1 MRFPCTVP
9 LSLIS
14 HGRGEISSW
23 LWEDLSTAVG
33 GIRHGCDEVTISV
46 AKINYIRE
54 KSKVFLL
61 VVGIYMPCSI

>member
-14 HGRGEISSW
+14 HGRE
-23 LWEDLSTAVG
+23 
-33 GIRHGCDEVTISV
+33 EVTISV

>member
-1 MRFPCTVP
+1 M
-9 LSLIS
+9 
-14 HGRGEISSW
+14 
-23 LWEDLSTAVG
+23 G
-33 GIRHGCDEVTISV
+33 GIHHGCDEVTISV

>member
-1 MRFPCTVP
+1 MKATVM
-9 LSLIS
+9 LVR
-14 HGRGEISSW
+14 HGRDEFFPW
-23 LWEDLSTAVG
+23 LWRDLFMAVVG
-33 GIRHGCDEVTISV
+33 SFHGREEVTISV

>member
-1 MRFPCTVP
+1 MNFPRP
-9 LSLIS
+9 LQ
-14 HGRGEISSW
+14 
-23 LWEDLSTAVG
+23 DLPTAVV
-33 GIRHGCDEVTISV
+33 GIRHGREEVTISV

>member
-1 MRFPCTVP
+1 M
-9 LSLIS
+9 S
-14 HGRGEISSW
+14 HGGCEISSW
-23 LWEDLSTAVG
+23 MLYDLSTAVG
-33 GIRHGCDEVTISV
+33 GIHHGCDEVTISV